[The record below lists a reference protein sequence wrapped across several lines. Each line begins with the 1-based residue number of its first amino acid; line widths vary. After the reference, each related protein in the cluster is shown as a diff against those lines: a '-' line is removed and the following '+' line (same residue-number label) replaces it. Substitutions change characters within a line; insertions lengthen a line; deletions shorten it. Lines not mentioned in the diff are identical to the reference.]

1 MELLPD
7 KNKVEWIDLITGK
20 TKKSLKCNYLK
31 MKIFQLNDLI
41 NDGKI
46 SENEAID
53 DLYVTL
59 KKIGNDIDLK
69 EDIETIFGNKE
80 SKSNELTTNEIEI
93 KTENQSNINS
103 VHADIDIIDT
113 LENDDFFL
121 KDNSEIENNYH
132 QNDTL
137 ENDDFFLKG
146 NSERVNNFPQNDT
159 LENDSFFLKG
169 NSKIENNYPQ
179 NDTLE
184 KENTLKLDVEDNN
197 FSEIEKKKEKTKDNN
212 QLKKDASIKRRTE
225 EIIKQRE
232 ENKNK
237 SFFRKLFDI

>member
-20 TKKSLKCNYLK
+20 TKKSLKSNYLK

-53 DLYVTL
+53 DLHVTL

-69 EDIETIFGNKE
+69 KDIETIFGNKE

-103 VHADIDIIDT
+103 VHTAKINIET
-113 LENDDFFL
+113 QQNDSFFL
-121 KDNSEIENNYH
+121 KDNSEIENNFP
-132 QNDTL
+132 QNDSL
-137 ENDDFFLKG
+137 KNDSFFLKD
-146 NSERVNNFPQNDT
+146 NSEIENNFPQNDS
-159 LENDSFFLKG
+159 LKNDSFFLKD
-169 NSKIENNYPQ
+169 NSEIENNFPQ
-179 NDTLE
+179 NETLK

-197 FSEIEKKKEKTKDNN
+197 FSDIEKRKEKTKDNN
-212 QLKKDASIKRRTE
+212 QLKKDESIKRRTE

>member
-20 TKKSLKCNYLK
+20 TKKSLKSNYLK

-53 DLYVTL
+53 DLHVTL

-69 EDIETIFGNKE
+69 KDIETIFGNKE

-103 VHADIDIIDT
+103 VHTAKINIET
-113 LENDDFFL
+113 QQNDSFFL
-121 KDNSEIENNYH
+121 KDNSEIENN
-132 QNDTL
+132 
-137 ENDDFFLKG
+137 
-146 NSERVNNFPQNDT
+146 FPQNDS
-159 LENDSFFLKG
+159 LKNDSFFLKD
-169 NSKIENNYPQ
+169 NSEIENNFPQ
-179 NDTLE
+179 NETLK

-197 FSEIEKKKEKTKDNN
+197 FSDIEKRKEKTKDNN
-212 QLKKDASIKRRTE
+212 QLKKDESIKRRTE